1 MVFNSINYTVKLARA
16 PHFQTHEYAFQK
28 SVVKEK
34 KRKFQYNKFCEKRK
48 ERNFQ

>member
-1 MVFNSINYTVKLARA
+1 MVKYTVKNAWSGKQR
-16 PHFQTHEYAFQK
+16 TDSYAFQK